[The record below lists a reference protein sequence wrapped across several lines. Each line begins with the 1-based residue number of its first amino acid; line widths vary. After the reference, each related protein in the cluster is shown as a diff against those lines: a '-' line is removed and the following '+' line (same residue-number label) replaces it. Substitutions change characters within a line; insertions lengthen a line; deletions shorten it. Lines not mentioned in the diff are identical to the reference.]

1 LTSLHELA
9 ARERDRVRNWYC
21 SSCHVEERTQ
31 GPGFLRHKCHAHNG
45 LDLPMVEEGRNSV
58 HIIRERE
65 DYLGKDISDARDASG
80 KVIMSAYTEFD
91 DGSHETT
98 VFIPCAIVENNT
110 HGLVD

>member
-1 LTSLHELA
+1 
-9 ARERDRVRNWYC
+9 
-21 SSCHVEERTQ
+21 
-31 GPGFLRHKCHAHNG
+31 
-45 LDLPMVEEGRNSV
+45 MVEEGRNSV

-80 KVIMSAYTEFD
+80 RVIMSAYTEFD

-110 HGLVD
+110 HGLD